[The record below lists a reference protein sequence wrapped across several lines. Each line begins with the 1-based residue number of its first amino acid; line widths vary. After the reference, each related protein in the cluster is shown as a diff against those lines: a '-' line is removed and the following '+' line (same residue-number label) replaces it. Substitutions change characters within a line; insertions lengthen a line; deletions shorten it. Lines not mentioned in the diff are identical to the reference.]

1 MSESKVLGIVFSD
14 MHDDKMG
21 DLTMVRTM
29 GSVPYGGRYRLVDFA
44 LSNMVNAGIRDV
56 GMLTKSN
63 YHSLMDHVGSGREW
77 DLARKIGGLT
87 ILPPFAT
94 KGSAAGQSRG
104 SLETLAGIHG
114 YIASSKAKHVI
125 LCDCDIVASID
136 YQAMLAAHEEKGAG
150 ITLLCGRYD
159 VAPHHGE
166 DLILTIGEDD
176 FLRDAFQSTEAR
188 GEQDV
193 YMNIAI
199 FDRELLLRL
208 VADGVSHGKYTMEE
222 IIRDQ
227 AKTHTILCY
236 KQEGW
241 FYHMHSLT
249 EYFEANMALLD
260 ARVREELF
268 QPERPI
274 FTKIRDEAPA
284 KYGLSSSV
292 KNSLIADGCIIEG
305 TVENSIIFR
314 GVKVGQGAMVRNSI
328 IMQGCVIDDK
338 AELDY
343 VILDKDVLIKDGRR
357 LAGYLTYPLYV
368 PKKAH
373 I

>member
-1 MSESKVLGIVFSD
+1 MSESKVLGIVFSN
-14 MHDDKMG
+14 MHDDRMG

-56 GMLTKSN
+56 GMITKSN

-87 ILPPFAT
+87 ILPPYAR
-94 KGSAAGQSRG
+94 AGAGMYRG
-104 SLETLAGIHG
+104 NLDAISNIYAFL
-114 YIASSKAKHVI
+114 ASSKAKYVL
-125 LCDCDIVASID
+125 LCDCDVVANID
-136 YQAMLAAHEEKGAG
+136 YNAMLAEHEESGAG
-150 ITLLCGRYD
+150 ISILCGRYD

-166 DLILTIGEDD
+166 DLVLSIQEDG
-176 FLRDAFQSTEAR
+176 FLRDAFQSADAR

-193 YMNIAI
+193 YMNAAI

-208 VADGVSHGKYTMEE
+208 VVDGVSHGKYSVGE
-222 IIRDQ
+222 ILQEQGR
-227 AKTHTILCY
+227 AHNVLCY

-241 FYHMHSLT
+241 FYHMHNMA
-249 EYFEANMALLD
+249 EYFLANMALLD
-260 ARVREELF
+260 EKVREELF
-268 QPERPI
+268 LPERPV
-274 FTKIRDEAPA
+274 FTKIRDQAPA

-292 KNSLIADGCIIEG
+292 KNSLVADGCIIEG
-305 TVENSIIFR
+305 TVENSVIFR
-314 GVKVGQGAMVRNSI
+314 GVKIGQGAVVRNSI
-328 IMQGCVIDDK
+328 VMQDTVVDDK
-338 AELDY
+338 AQLDY

-357 LAGYLTYPLYV
+357 LAGYLTYPVYV
-368 PKKAH
+368 PKKSH

>member
-44 LSNMVNAGIRDV
+44 LSNLVNAGVRDV
-56 GMLTKSN
+56 GMITKSN

-87 ILPPFAT
+87 ILPPYAT
-94 KGSAAGQSRG
+94 KGSAAGQNRG
-104 SLETLAGIHG
+104 NLESLAGIHG
-114 YIASSKAKHVI
+114 YIASSKAKYVI

-136 YQAMLAAHEEKGAG
+136 YRAMLAAHEEKGAS

-166 DLILTIGEDD
+166 DLVLTIGEDS
-176 FLRDAFQSTEAR
+176 FLRDAVQSTEAR

-193 YMNIAI
+193 YMNAAI

-222 IIRDQ
+222 VIRDQ

-249 EYFEANMALLD
+249 EYFVANMALLD
-260 ARVREELF
+260 AKVREELF
-268 QPERPI
+268 RPERPI
-274 FTKIRDEAPA
+274 LTKIRDEAPA

-314 GVKVGQGAMVRNSI
+314 GVKIGQGAVVKNSI
-328 IMQGCVIDDK
+328 VMQGAVVDDK

-343 VILDKDVLIKDGRR
+343 VILDKDVLIKEGRR

>member
-29 GSVPYGGRYRLVDFA
+29 GSVPYGGRYRLVDFT
-44 LSNMVNAGIRDV
+44 LSNMINAGIRDV
-56 GMLTKSN
+56 GMITKFN

-87 ILPPFAT
+87 ILPPYAT
-94 KGSAAGQSRG
+94 RGSATGPNRG
-104 SLETLAGIHG
+104 SLDALSGIHG
-114 YIASSKAKHVI
+114 YIASSKAKYVL
-125 LCDCDIVASID
+125 LCDCDIVANID
-136 YQAMLAAHEEKGAG
+136 YKAMLAAHEENGAG

-166 DLILTIGEDD
+166 DLVLTIGEDN
-176 FLRDAFQSTEAR
+176 FLRDAFQSAEAR

-193 YMNIAI
+193 YMNSAI

-208 VADGVSHGKYTMEE
+208 VADGVSHGKYTLGE
-222 IIRDQ
+222 IIQEQ

-241 FYHMHSLT
+241 FYHMHNMV
-249 EYFEANMALLD
+249 EYFEANMALLN
-260 ARVREELF
+260 ASVREDLF
-268 QPERPI
+268 RPERPI
-274 FTKIRDEAPA
+274 LTKIRDEAPA

-292 KNSLIADGCIIEG
+292 KNSMVADGCIIEG

-314 GVKVGQGAMVRNSI
+314 GVKIGQGAVVRNSI
-328 IMQGCVIDDK
+328 IMQGSVVDDK

-343 VILDKDVLIKDGRR
+343 VILDKDVLIKDGRH

-368 PKKAH
+368 PKKSH

>member
-260 ARVREELF
+260 AQVREELF

-314 GVKVGQGAMVRNSI
+314 GVKVGQGAVVRNSI

>member
-199 FDRELLLRL
+199 FDRELLMRL

-314 GVKVGQGAMVRNSI
+314 GVKVGQGAVVRNSI

>member
-94 KGSAAGQSRG
+94 TGSAAGQSRG

-227 AKTHTILCY
+227 ADRK
-236 KQEGW
+236 
-241 FYHMHSLT
+241 
-249 EYFEANMALLD
+249 
-260 ARVREELF
+260 
-268 QPERPI
+268 
-274 FTKIRDEAPA
+274 
-284 KYGLSSSV
+284 SV
-292 KNSLIADGCIIEG
+292 
-305 TVENSIIFR
+305 V
-314 GVKVGQGAMVRNSI
+314 
-328 IMQGCVIDDK
+328 
-338 AELDY
+338 
-343 VILDKDVLIKDGRR
+343 
-357 LAGYLTYPLYV
+357 
-368 PKKAH
+368 
-373 I
+373 